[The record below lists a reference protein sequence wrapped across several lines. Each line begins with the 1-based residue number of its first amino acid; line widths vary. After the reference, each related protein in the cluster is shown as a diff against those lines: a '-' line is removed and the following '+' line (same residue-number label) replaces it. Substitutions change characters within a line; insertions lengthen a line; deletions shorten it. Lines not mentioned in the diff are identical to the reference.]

1 MPSPP
6 DLRMLAPFGTPPAG
20 LGGRIRSIAEDFR
33 VVELPAYPRDG
44 QPGHLYLEMTKR
56 GLDTEAALVQV
67 ARALGVPRAEV
78 GLAGLKDRHAI
89 TTQWISVP
97 AAAGPRLERFRHEA
111 ITLGPAQAHSHKLR
125 RGHLRGNRF
134 VIVVRELAL
143 PFADA
148 HALARARLDE
158 LARAGLRNAFGEQRF
173 GHGGRNLDAGLA
185 ALRGRAPRGH
195 KADLLVSAG
204 QSGLFNLY
212 LALRHE
218 RGLLDRV
225 LLGDL
230 LHKRSGGMFEC
241 SEVEVD
247 QARLDA
253 GELVP
258 TGPIYGSKLRWPSLD
273 TPAHALEL
281 DVLERA
287 GVPLR
292 KLEQLGRAV
301 PGTRRD
307 LRVWPE
313 HASVDAEPAAA
324 LPELGLSEGITLR
337 FDLPAGSYAT
347 VLLAELGVPSSLTH
361 ARDEMSRGT

>member
-1 MPSPP
+1 MASPIDP
-6 DLRMLAPFGTPPAG
+6 RMLAPFGTPPTG
-20 LGGRIRSIAEDFR
+20 LGGRIRSIPDDFR
-33 VVELPAYPRDG
+33 VVELPAYPCDG
-44 QPGHLYLEMTKR
+44 QPGHLFVELTKR
-56 GLDTEAALVQV
+56 ALDTEAALMQL
-67 ARALGVPRAEV
+67 ARALGVPRAEM
-78 GLAGLKDRHAI
+78 GLAGLKDRHAV
-89 TTQWISVP
+89 TSQWISVP
-97 AAAGPRLERFRHEA
+97 AQAAARLERFRHDA
-111 ITLGPAQAHSHKLR
+111 ITLGPAHAHSHKLR

-148 HALARARLDE
+148 HALACARLDE
-158 LARAGLRNAFGEQRF
+158 LVRVGLRNAFGEQRF
-173 GHGGRNLDAGLA
+173 GHGGRNLDDGLA

-195 KADLLVSAG
+195 KADLRVSAG

-212 LALRHE
+212 LALRSE

-241 SEVEVD
+241 REVEVD

-258 TGPIYGSKLRWPSLD
+258 TGPIYGSKLRWPSPD

-287 GVPLR
+287 RVPLR

-313 HASVDAEPAAA
+313 HASVDPEPAAA
-324 LPELGLSEGITLR
+324 LPELGLSEGLTLR

-347 VLLAELGVPSSLTH
+347 VLLTELGVSSSLTN
-361 ARDEMSRGT
+361 AGE

>member
-1 MPSPP
+1 
-6 DLRMLAPFGTPPAG
+6 MLAPFGAPPPG
-20 LGGRIRSIAEDFR
+20 LGGRIRAVAEDFR
-33 VVELPAYPRDG
+33 VVEVPAYACDG
-44 QPGHLYLEMTKR
+44 QAGHLFVEMTKR
-56 GLDTEAALVQV
+56 GLDTEAALGLL
-67 ARALGVPRAEV
+67 ARALGLPRAEI

-97 AAAGPRLERFRHEA
+97 AEAGARLARFRHDA
-111 ITLGPAQAHSHKLR
+111 ITLGAALPHSHKLR

-134 VIVVRELAL
+134 AIVVRELAL

-148 HALARARLDE
+148 RAHASATLERLARE
-158 LARAGLRNAFGEQRF
+158 GLRNVFGEQRF

-185 ALRGRAPRGH
+185 ALRGRGRRGG

-212 LALRHE
+212 VALRSE

-225 LLGDL
+225 LLGDIM
-230 LHKRSGGMFEC
+230 HKRSGGMFE
-241 SEVEVD
+241 SHEVEVD
-247 QARLDA
+247 QARLAA

-258 TGPIYGSKLRWPSLD
+258 TGPIYGSKLRWPSPD

-281 DVLERA
+281 EVLELARVA
-287 GVPLR
+287 PR
-292 KLEQLGRAV
+292 KLEQLGRSV

-307 LRVWPE
+307 VRVWPE
-313 HASVDAEPAAA
+313 AASVDPVPAPA
-324 LPELGLSEGITLR
+324 LPELGLSEGLTLR

-347 VLLAELGVPSSLTH
+347 VLLAELGVPSSLTPTPS
-361 ARDEMSRGT
+361 E